1 MGGLHLHALVFF
13 KSSFDDLLTG
23 VFMQMEFSTQ
33 PPLLSPSHSSTSLQT
48 LTKQNASVR
57 AVESEV
63 KENEVTSV
71 LYGIQVMMK

>member
-1 MGGLHLHALVFF
+1 
-13 KSSFDDLLTG
+13 
-23 VFMQMEFSTQ
+23 MQMEFSTQ
-33 PPLLSPSHSSTSLQT
+33 PPLLSPSHSLTSLQT